1 MCFWNWKI
9 ILILGPAT
17 PLNFMCGLGGGS
29 QNSSQTSS
37 SEVWFDDQVWNG
49 ISSSW
54 RRNPLDTSEV
64 IGTHCVLPPYAN
76 CRSDDCLANISAS
89 DCSWRTHC
97 EDYTGQ
103 LSWEARLQWS
113 FTAASNFHS
122 HWGRGERNTRQ
133 EVICKSLPPFHQY
146 SSWLKVYSR
155 GLKDDCTIRLGKWIL
170 RNEQVS
176 HLSINQLTLVG
187 GVKQVKGCSVYSR
200 LLC

>member
-1 MCFWNWKI
+1 MDREDSIQIQRKVLVYVKWLEDEEKSPWLEFKLIFCGFSIPVMCFWNWKI

-76 CRSDDCLANISAS
+76 CRSDDCLANDI
-89 DCSWRTHC
+89 C
-97 EDYTGQ
+97 
-103 LSWEARLQWS
+103 QWL
-113 FTAASNFHS
+113 F
-122 HWGRGERNTRQ
+122 
-133 EVICKSLPPFHQY
+133 
-146 SSWLKVYSR
+146 
-155 GLKDDCTIRLGKWIL
+155 LKDSLWGLHWPA
-170 RNEQVS
+170 
-176 HLSINQLTLVG
+176 
-187 GVKQVKGCSVYSR
+187 
-200 LLC
+200 